1 MLHSRQ
7 VRDAWARDAVGVS
20 LARARN
26 SIRMEERRGTR
37 SDRLARLAGRGREET
52 TPVALQLGVAG
63 VVGLLVA
70 VILAVSLVLWLLLR

>member
-1 MLHSRQ
+1 MPLGLASRG
-7 VRDAWARDAVGVS
+7 RG
-20 LARARN
+20 N

-63 VVGLLVA
+63 VAGLLVA